1 MLGIICITPFAPAPD
16 FAVVLKLLSCFVIAN
31 NKARKGKNL
40 WTDADG
46 GEKIEVYTAPDEQ
59 GHEQELI
66 MFGDEG
72 GCQFFIP
79 ADKLRARDFS
89 DVMYS
94 WDCG

>member
-1 MLGIICITPFAPAPD
+1 
-16 FAVVLKLLSCFVIAN
+16 
-31 NKARKGKNL
+31 
-40 WTDADG
+40 
-46 GEKIEVYTAPDEQ
+46 TAPDGH

-79 ADKLRARDFS
+79 AEKLRARDFS
-89 DVMYS
+89 DVMYT